1 MKYAHLLY
9 LGLILFS
16 STEVLGQSQKAPGLL
31 QVDHQK
37 LISNADLHYTQPVG
51 RSEEGMPVGNGRMG
65 SLVWTSPQ
73 SFHLQ
78 INRVD
83 IFGNDATSDNFFE
96 RNTDYCGG
104 AGFVDLDFLH
114 VEKPAFS
121 EKHFSQHL
129 SCYDG
134 LVTIESEGIK
144 IETLAWHEQDVMAV
158 RLSGE
163 NLDVYQVLAHLRM
176 LRPPVVKTGDHTA
189 TSILKVDNN
198 QSILI
203 QQFMEE
209 DYYCGSAVVMAVQGR
224 PANIALENKTGLRTI
239 LASGNQP
246 VTVFIGSAASFNPE
260 DDVVSLAQE
269 QLDAAR
275 KMGFDGLLQSNR
287 EWWKN
292 FWEKSFVQLHSE
304 DGSADLVEQNYTY
317 FLYVMASSSRGKLP
331 PKFNGMIWSTD
342 GDSRKWGNLYWGA
355 NQSCLYNGL
364 FPANRPELMLPFF
377 DMYSGMYESCQKAAI
392 QQWGSKGLFIPE
404 TVSFSGLPELPEEIA
419 SEMRQLY
426 LEQKPWEERS
436 RQFVD
441 YAQTKMPFLSRWNWK
456 KDIGWKDGNWQFS
469 DKGGKTFGHVTHI
482 FSRGAKI
489 AYQYWMHYE
498 YTLDQKWL
506 EERAYPMVKGVAEFY
521 RNFPNL
527 KKEADG
533 KYHIRHISDNESIW
547 GGHNTIEEMSSMYGI
562 LPVAIRA
569 SEILDIDSDLRE
581 SWKEL
586 LANLSPMP
594 VSGSNG
600 TPHWIRS
607 LEPVMHGEANRVPD
621 PNTMPVWFFDLCNL
635 ESPLEMQAVANATYD
650 QYFSDGI
657 GEQKGIYVLSKL
669 PVAGSILGRK
679 ESTRWLIPNQ
689 VKTEES
695 AVLANRMTLREGYQT
710 TGVQRLGRVTDALHL
725 TLLQSAPA
733 GPGQD
738 PVIRL
743 FPAWPDEWE
752 GSFKLLA
759 RGGFLVTSSFKNGQ
773 VEFAEIVSQAGADC
787 MIRNPWPGQA
797 VDLFRNGKKSL
808 LGEKSLFKIKTTKG
822 DRLILVRQSTKPEEF
837 HQSVN

>member
-1 MKYAHLLY
+1 MRSNQFQY
-9 LGLILFS
+9 LILLLF
-16 STEVLGQSQKAPGLL
+16 LSQHQWAQTGTVPDLL
-31 QVDHQK
+31 KVGHQE
-37 LISNADLHYTQPVG
+37 LVSNADLHYTQPVS

-114 VEKPAFS
+114 AEKPAFS
-121 EKHFSQHL
+121 GKDFSQHL

-163 NLDVYQVLAHLRM
+163 NLDIYQVLARLRM
-176 LRPPVVKTGDHTA
+176 LRPPVVKTGDHNA
-189 TSILKVDNN
+189 TSTLKLGNN
-198 QSILI
+198 QSILH
-203 QQFMEE
+203 QQFTEE
-209 DYYCGSAVVMAVQGR
+209 DYYCGSAVVMAVEGR
-224 PANIALENKTGLRTI
+224 PANIGLENKTGLRTI
-239 LASGNQP
+239 LASGNEA
-246 VTVFIGSAASFNPE
+246 VTVFIASAASFDPDE
-260 DDVVSLAQE
+260 DVIASAQK
-269 QLDAAR
+269 QLEAAR
-275 KMGFDGLLQSNR
+275 KKGFDGMLQSNR
-287 EWWKN
+287 EWWKS
-292 FWEKSFVQLHSE
+292 FWEKSFVHLHSE
-304 DGSADLVEQNYTY
+304 DGTADLVEQNYTY
-317 FLYVMASSSRGKLP
+317 FLYVMASSSQGKLP

-364 FPANRPELMLPFF
+364 FPANRPELMTPFF
-377 DMYSGMYESCQKAAI
+377 NMYSGMYESCQKAAI

-419 SEMRQLY
+419 AEMRQLY
-426 LEQKPWEERS
+426 LVQKPWEERS
-436 RQFVD
+436 QQFVD
-441 YAQTKMPFLSRWNWK
+441 YAETKMPFLSRWNWK
-456 KDIGWKDGNWQFS
+456 KDIGWKDGNWQFT
-469 DKGGKTFGHVTHI
+469 DKGGQTFGHVTHI

-489 AYQYWMHYE
+489 AYQYWMQYE
-498 YTLDQKWL
+498 YTLDRKWL

-533 KYHIRHISDNESIW
+533 KYHIRHINDNESIW

-569 SEILDIDSDLRE
+569 SEILNTDADLRD

-594 VSGSNG
+594 VAEING
-600 TPHWIRS
+600 NKIWIRS
-607 LEPVMHGEANRVPD
+607 LEPVVQGEGNRVPD

-635 ESPLEMQAVANATYD
+635 ESPPEMQDVANATFD
-650 QYFSDGI
+650 RYFPNGP
-657 GEQKGIYVLSKL
+657 GEQSKIYVLSKL
-669 PVAGSILGRK
+669 PVVGSILGRK

-689 VKTEES
+689 VKTAEIE
-695 AVLANRMTLREGYQT
+695 VMPNRMTLREGYQT

-725 TLLQSAPA
+725 ALLQSAPA
-733 GPGQD
+733 GTGLET
-738 PVIRL
+738 VIRL

-797 VDLFRNGKKSL
+797 VDLYRNGKKQA
-808 LGEKSLFKIKTTKG
+808 LGEKPLFKIKTAKG
-822 DRLILVRQSTKPEEF
+822 ERFILVRGSTKPEEF
-837 HQSVN
+837 RQ